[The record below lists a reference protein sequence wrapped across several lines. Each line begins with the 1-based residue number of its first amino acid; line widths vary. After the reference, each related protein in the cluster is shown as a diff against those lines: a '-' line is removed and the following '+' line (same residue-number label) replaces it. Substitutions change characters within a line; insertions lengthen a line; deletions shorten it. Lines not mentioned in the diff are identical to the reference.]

1 MAFKAAGT
9 VDEVV
14 ERESEGVWGEHC
26 LFGDGEIPARG
37 PGPEGKGDVAMAID
51 SMSGGS
57 PYKVDW
63 DNEID
68 PCQSEYGQLRGE
80 MEKI

>member
-1 MAFKAAGT
+1 MKWWSVSPRECGESIVFLAMARF
-9 VDEVV
+9 
-14 ERESEGVWGEHC
+14 
-26 LFGDGEIPARG
+26 PARG